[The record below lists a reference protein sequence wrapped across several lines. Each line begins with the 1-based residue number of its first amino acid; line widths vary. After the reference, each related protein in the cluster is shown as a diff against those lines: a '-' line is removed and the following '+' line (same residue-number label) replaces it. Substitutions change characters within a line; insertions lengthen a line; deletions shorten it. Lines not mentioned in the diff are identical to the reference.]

1 MALFLSSFL
10 VLFLETALIRWMPA
24 YIRLLAYFSNFILLA
39 SFLGIGVGCLLATRR
54 RNLFVWFPVIQF
66 AVIAAV
72 DRLRLELALPSTS
85 TIYFSSGTTAPVVP
99 VESTLLLP
107 LLFVSVAVLFVT
119 VAQRMGRDLS
129 GRPPLRA
136 YVINLLGSLTGV
148 AAFAL
153 VSWLE
158 LPPSLWFGVAAAA
171 ALPFV
176 VQDRRW
182 IAAVN
187 VVLLVGSLAIVH
199 RMEAGS
205 LWSPYY
211 RITVFQDNADTV
223 VEVNHIFHQSM
234 APVAHKEY
242 FYQWP
247 YAVFGDTFGEVLI
260 LGAGTGTDVAA
271 ALRHGAKHVTAV
283 DIDPVILRLG
293 AERHPDQPYSDP
305 RVTVVCDDARHFLRT
320 TKTRYDLVVFA
331 LIDSLTVQSSFSG
344 VRLESYMFTKESFD
358 AVRERLSPRGVMV
371 LYNYFREKWLVDRL
385 ANTSAAAFGRDP
397 VGHVHQDRAY
407 LAVMLAGPRLAELS
421 APPPLPAD
429 VTAYGQSHAPSPA
442 HLLAR
447 DASVVLATDDW
458 PFLYMRAPELPRHY
472 LAALA
477 LVLVVS
483 MLAVWFA
490 RSDGQGRIRTAGLAP
505 VTPTSRWSWHFFFLG
520 AGFMLLETKSIV
532 QFALLW
538 GSTWSSA
545 SLAIASV
552 LVMALASALVASRVE
567 IRRRGPIA
575 AALLALIA
583 INYLVPVGRVTFDSR
598 IAESLFYGALVFSP
612 VFCAGLL
619 FSSSFKESTST
630 AEDFGANLL
639 GAMVG
644 GVGEYLSLLAG
655 YRFLLILV
663 AVCYLAAIATRRSPD
678 RLFLN
683 CSGLRDEVGL

>member
-1 MALFLSSFL
+1 MSPVSLFVSSFL
-10 VLFLETALIRWMPA
+10 VLFLETAMIRWMPA
-24 YIRLLAYFSNFILLA
+24 YVRLLAYFSNFILLA

-54 RNLFVWFPVIQF
+54 RNLFVWFPLIQF
-66 AVIAAV
+66 VLVLAVNV
-72 DRLRLELALPSTS
+72 LRLEVALPSTS
-85 TIYFSSGTTAPVVP
+85 TIYFSSGTSSAVVP

-107 LLFVSVAVLFVT
+107 LLFIAVAILFVT
-119 VAQRMGRDLS
+119 VAHRMGRELS

-136 YVINLLGSLTGV
+136 YVVNLLGSLTGV

-158 LPPSLWFGVAAAA
+158 LPPSVWFGVAMAA

-187 VVLLVGSLAIVH
+187 VVLLVASLAIVH
-199 RMEAGS
+199 RMEIGS

-211 RITVFQDNADTV
+211 RITIFQDKADTV

-234 APVAHKEY
+234 APVAQKEY

-247 YAVFGDTFGEVLI
+247 YTVFGDTFDDVLI
-260 LGAGTGTDVAA
+260 LGAGSGTDVAA

-293 AERHPDQPYSDP
+293 AERHPDKPYSDP
-305 RVTVVCDDARHFLRT
+305 RVTIVNDDARHFLRT
-320 TKTRYDLVVFA
+320 TTKRYDLVVFA

-344 VRLESYMFTKESFD
+344 VRLESYMFTRESFE

-385 ANTSAAAFGRDP
+385 ANTSAAVFGRDP

-407 LAVMLAGPRLAELS
+407 LAVMLAGPRLGELTV
-421 APPPLPAD
+421 PPPPPPD
-429 VTAYGQSHAPSPA
+429 VLAYGQSHAPSPA
-442 HLLAR
+442 HPLAR
-447 DASVVLATDDW
+447 DARVVVATDDW
-458 PFLYMRAPELPRHY
+458 PFLYMQSPDLPRHY

-483 MLAVWFA
+483 VITVWFA
-490 RSDGQGRIRTAGLAP
+490 RGSDSGP
-505 VTPTSRWSWHFFFLG
+505 WSWHFFFLG

-567 IRRRGPIA
+567 IRRRGLIA

-583 INYLVPVGRVTFDSR
+583 VNYVIPVGRITFDSR
-598 IAESLFYGALVFSP
+598 IAESLFYAVLVFSP
-612 VFCAGLL
+612 VFCAGLI
-619 FSSSFKESTST
+619 FSSSFKESSSS

-655 YRFLLILV
+655 YQFLLILV
-663 AVCYLAAIATRRSPD
+663 AGCYVLAVVMGRGDLRARSAATRSVA
-678 RLFLN
+678 
-683 CSGLRDEVGL
+683 G